1 MDDNAVGLHKR
12 CGPTAFFVILAKKSG
27 ARLSNRY
34 IAQEVGGGGI
44 INLAEK
50 PQNTKREVKIMRRK
64 KLLRQVAAAAVALS
78 MAVSLSAPAFAAT
91 FDLSNGGLVI
101 TANDKGITV
110 EQDNGTSSTYSID
123 EEIEIKGA
131 YSSANGATLTAEEN
145 QQDEN
150 QPVTPAKAPAKEETP
165 KETPEAEDAPAAE
178 KKQEQKDTEAPADPE
193 QKTET
198 ENKDNNDPDNEEK
211 KEQNAPANGELNASA
226 GEGQESKAEEKPQ
239 PKTEAKASAE
249 ATASASDNTS
259 NGPRKASAYEDRMGE
274 DSDDYGYNSGLRAGI
289 VQIIN
294 NTAKKIKVSLSNAHI
309 DLPTAADTSARGQ
322 AAIDVQGTGNVE
334 LKFSGSNTLTGSGQ
348 SAGIQKNDK
357 TQDDKENTG
366 TLTITADSQSDT
378 LDVKVDKY
386 ALGQDYQGAA
396 IGGHGKK
403 TSGEYVGYGTK
414 NIVIEGNGT
423 VNTNAQIGSGYRGGA
438 ATGIVIQGNAVVNVE
453 NYGIGGGGLPG
464 WYDNTKKPGETD
476 VTITGTANV
485 TVKNGTIGSGVRGGE
500 LCGNAKI
507 NISGNAMVNVEGGEN
522 AAAIGSGAGGDAN
535 VTITGNAKV
544 TAVQKSEWSGG
555 GAGIGGGANGK
566 GYVTIGGKAQVK
578 ATGSAEKHG
587 GSGAY
592 GAGAAIGDGG
602 TTSEKGADTV
612 QNGENKFE
620 TDKDSIQD
628 GAEVEMTNIG
638 HNSSNT
644 VTKTYKT
651 DRWVTDGDEEQ
662 PPEVCKHLK
671 GEYAAETTVYPNC
684 TKTGSQTY
692 RCISCGEITREKTLA
707 ATPDSYWSHSWQ
719 EIKVQPTCT
728 EDGYKVEKCS
738 RCGDEYGSR
747 TKTADALGHKFV
759 ETVVAPT
766 CTESGYTVQKCS
778 VCGEETGE
786 RTNIVAPLGHEY
798 KNGVCIRCGAPEP
811 QENGSA
817 APNYTVTGAE
827 TYETSVVDGRYIIAV
842 PSEDAALN
850 AVLGDLRAIKAQ
862 GADVVVF
869 RTRSRESSLVIDEM
883 LAMGTDV
890 TPFVLAHNGG
900 EAQLTINGAVH
911 NELIH

>member
-1 MDDNAVGLHKR
+1 
-12 CGPTAFFVILAKKSG
+12 
-27 ARLSNRY
+27 
-34 IAQEVGGGGI
+34 
-44 INLAEK
+44 
-50 PQNTKREVKIMRRK
+50 MRRK

-101 TANDKGITV
+101 TADESGITV
-110 EQDNGTSSTYSID
+110 TQDNGTTSTYGTD

-131 YSSANGATLTAEEN
+131 YSSANGARQTAEEN

-150 QPVTPAKAPAKEETP
+150 QPVTPAKAPAKEETSE
-165 KETPEAEDAPAAE
+165 ETQEAEDAPASE
-178 KKQEQKDTEAPADPE
+178 KKQEQKDAEAPADPE

-198 ENKDNNDPDNEEK
+198 ENKDNNNDPDNEEK
-211 KEQNAPANGELNASA
+211 KEQNAPANRELNASA
-226 GEGQESKAEEKPQ
+226 GEGQESKAEDEGQ
-239 PKTEAKASAE
+239 PKTEANASAE
-249 ATASASDNTS
+249 ATASASDNAS

-274 DSDDYGYNSGLRAGI
+274 DSHDYGYNSGLRAGI

-322 AAIDVQGTGNVE
+322 AAIDVQGSGEVE
-334 LKFSGSNTLTGSGQ
+334 LKFSGSNTLTGSGG
-348 SAGIQKNDK
+348 SAGIQKNDEDPYGK
-357 TQDDKENTG
+357 ANTG
-366 TLTITADSQSDT
+366 TLTITADSESDT
-378 LDVKVDKY
+378 LDVKVDKN
-386 ALGQDYQGAA
+386 ALGQDNQGAA
-396 IGGHGKK
+396 IGGGGRK
-403 TSGEYVGYGTK
+403 TDEKSGGCGTK

-438 ATGIVIQGNAVVNVE
+438 STGIVIQGNAVVNVE
-453 NYGIGGGGLPG
+453 NYGIGGYGLPS
-464 WYDNTKKPGETD
+464 WTTEKPGGETD
-476 VTITGTANV
+476 VTITGNANV
-485 TVKNGTIGSGVRGGE
+485 TVKNGTIGSGVRRGE
-500 LCGNAKI
+500 VCGNAKI
-507 NISGNAMVNVEGGEN
+507 NISGNAEVNVEGGDN
-522 AAAIGSGAGGDAN
+522 AAAIGSGAGGDAD

-544 TAVQKSEWSGG
+544 TAVQKSDWYGG

-566 GYVTIGGKAQVK
+566 GHVTIGGKAQVK
-578 ATGSAEKHG
+578 ATGSAEKHD

-602 TTSEKGADTV
+602 TTGKKGTDTV
-612 QNGENKFE
+612 QNGKNQFS
-620 TDKDSIQD
+620 TDKGIQD
-628 GAEVEMTNIG
+628 GAKVEMTNIG
-638 HNSSNT
+638 HNGPNT
-644 VTKTYKT
+644 VTQTRQ
-651 DRWVTDGDEEQ
+651 DGQWVTDGKTEQ
-662 PPEVCKHLK
+662 PTEKCNHSQ
-671 GEYAAETTVYPNC
+671 GEYAAERVSPNC
-684 TKTGSQTY
+684 TEKGSQTY
-692 RCISCGEITREKTLA
+692 RCSSCGEITRVVEVA
-707 ATPDSYWSHSWQ
+707 PDSGYWSHDYHTVTV
-719 EIKVQPTCT
+719 KPTCT
-728 EDGYKVEKCS
+728 EDGYKVTKCS
-738 RCGDEYGSR
+738 RCGKEYGSR
-747 TKTADALGHKFV
+747 TKTVKAPGHQFV

-786 RTNIVAPLGHEY
+786 RTNLVAPLGHEY
-798 KNGVCIRCGAPEP
+798 KNGVCTRCGAPEP
-811 QENGSA
+811 QENGGSSSA

-900 EAQLTINGAVH
+900 EAQLTINGAAH